1 MPARPP
7 IEEHAMPAVSFRR
20 LTRTVASALLVTAF
34 AAPCAAA
41 RPAPE
46 DSFRPDSAESVPA
59 STDTTRPPSPPVTR
73 IIDDG
78 FDLGSAAI
86 GAGGGAAAVLLTT
99 AGGAAF
105 LRRRRI
111 GVVR

>member
-1 MPARPP
+1 MPAMSSR
-7 IEEHAMPAVSFRR
+7 H

-34 AAPCAAA
+34 AAPCAVA

-59 STDTTRPPSPPVTR
+59 TTDAARPPAPLVTR
-73 IIDDG
+73 TIDDG

-86 GAGGGAAAVLLTT
+86 GAGGGAAAMLLT
-99 AGGAAF
+99 AAGAAAIS
-105 LRRRRI
+105 RRRRI